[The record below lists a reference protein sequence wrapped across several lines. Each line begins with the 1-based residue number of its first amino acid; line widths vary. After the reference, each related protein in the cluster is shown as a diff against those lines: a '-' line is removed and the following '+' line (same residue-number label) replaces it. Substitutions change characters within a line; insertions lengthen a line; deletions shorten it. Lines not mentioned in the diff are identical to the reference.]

1 MQTLKL
7 RVIIIILPTNRREI
21 IFLTA
26 HTAKNKLYS
35 PDITLDF
42 LQIKMQPFFVY
53 FFNELRLLFS
63 S

>member
-1 MQTLKL
+1 M
-7 RVIIIILPTNRREI
+7 IILPTNRREI

-42 LQIKMQPFFVY
+42 LQIKMQSFFVY